1 MSSFTDFRF
10 GYPHAIYG
18 SMMFSMLIEVLLS
31 LMKVPLKIWRRSCYT
46 LWTFGLTRLIPLICW
61 QMPVWI
67 LQVHRSCQ
75 LSCHPSHLNLCSV
88 HLTIFLVVML
98 GFLVVKLP
106 PCLSKH
112 LFGKLLSQGLYLQLC
127 EILLLFF
134 FLRVSGIAGTFFFFS
149 LAPSMVS
156 VRKRATFC
164 SREVVLMCWSEII
177 S

>member
-1 MSSFTDFRF
+1 
-10 GYPHAIYG
+10 
-18 SMMFSMLIEVLLS
+18 MFSMLIEVLLS

-134 FLRVSGIAGTFFFFS
+134 FKGFWHSRNLLFLLFGTLHGFS
-149 LAPSMVS
+149 QKKSNILLSWSSFDVLIRNYFLSSMV
-156 VRKRATFC
+156 T
-164 SREVVLMCWSEII
+164 VLKNILH
-177 S
+177 